1 MELNDNQAAL
11 ILEVSE
17 QGEISVEVAVNEREN
32 GDRDIVTAICQV
44 IAMKLVNDEH
54 FQSEIMA
61 AIEAEV
67 DDEDSANAPR
77 RQP

>member
-11 ILEVSE
+11 ILEVSD

-32 GDRDIVTAICQV
+32 EDRNIATAICQV

-61 AIEAEV
+61 ALEGEESEHEDFGDGGIE
-67 DDEDSANAPR
+67 
-77 RQP
+77 Q